1 MSSSGRPLL
10 HDGRQPRQQRR
21 QPVLGIRPG
30 RPSARKGLLHLVQ
43 LGRHRVIGIQAHR
56 QRDPLKPAC
65 GGGNIL
71 VGNERGLS
79 MTGFLFTTI
88 VIVVVALVAFR
99 VGPSYIEYFTVQKAL
114 DTTMQEVETPT
125 AAEIRRSMDR
135 RLSADYVDAVNAGDV
150 LVGREG
156 NSIVATLAWQK
167 ILHMVGNASILLEFE
182 ARSTRG

>member
-1 MSSSGRPLL
+1 ML
-10 HDGRQPRQQRR
+10 
-21 QPVLGIRPG
+21 
-30 RPSARKGLLHLVQ
+30 
-43 LGRHRVIGIQAHR
+43 
-56 QRDPLKPAC
+56 
-65 GGGNIL
+65 
-71 VGNERGLS
+71 GNERGLS

-99 VGPSYIEYFTVQKAL
+99 IGPSYIEYFTVQKAL
-114 DTTMQEVETPT
+114 DTTLQEVETPT

-150 LVGREG
+150 LVGRQG